1 MIEVE
6 RRAGIVHRARTLS
19 ERLEIA
25 RAIDAA
31 SAATPADEAGVNYL
45 ELWSRAFAPGDRAA
59 FLRRLAWE
67 GVTLEQAAI
76 ALSDAFAPAHAS
88 DAWAAA
94 TDKLLDDLRPAPV
107 VDTELPFAEI
117 WAAFAGA
124 AWRALVGRRVS
135 AATEL
140 GAAGAEA
147 MQRQLARELARAG
160 AVAVGEAFTK
170 HGRYHEFIRATLDD
184 RCASLGH
191 AYPVWLRQLSLLVHS
206 WVDAT
211 EEMLS
216 RLDRD
221 RAAIRETFAQ
231 SPAHI
236 VAIDAGLS
244 DPHHG
249 RRRVTRLIFNSGL
262 RLIYK
267 PRAVGGE
274 RALNDLIAWLHAR
287 GVVPALAGVRVLD
300 RESYGWM
307 TDVQHD
313 DFTSADEV
321 REYFRRAGA
330 LLCLMHVL
338 RGRDVHWENV
348 IATRA
353 GPVVIDAELLL
364 QPVADGESP
373 ASPLLTG
380 LLSCLQTGPD
390 GEIVDVGGLRGDRIE
405 HGPTAERI
413 WTGLG
418 TDNMRVSE
426 QFQPIGPKANRVL
439 LNGVV
444 QDPGD
449 HAASFVSGF
458 TDLYRGL
465 VAHRD
470 ALLAAGGP
478 LDSLGAMRAR
488 VLVRPSHHYAAAL
501 HALADPRFQQDG
513 RRWGC
518 ALDTLNRRYK
528 FSLSMPRTWSFVAAE
543 RAALERLD
551 LPSFSNAVDTTDV
564 LDGDRVIASGFF
576 RDSGLSA
583 VKALIRE
590 LSEDDLRSHAAVLQR
605 AASQSTRSR
614 FSTALEIPTG
624 EAGVQDHRAALVAVA
639 EWIGRELAA
648 RATEAD
654 SGSLAA
660 LRLYDGAAGPAV
672 MFAALAAITGATRWR
687 EESAR
692 AMAPLLAADWSMRD
706 LLPTGATTG
715 VGSVIY
721 ALTLIGRLS
730 GDDRCVDAAARL
742 AQELTDDALSADP
755 ASDLSDG
762 IAGALLG
769 LLALNAVRADATL
782 IARAQHCGRLLRTRQ
797 ARAGE
802 GAAWAAHDSSPR
814 AGFAHGA
821 AGISYALTRLFEV
834 TADASLPPVIASA
847 HAFERGLFSVADRNW
862 PSAGAHAEQGA
873 VLMTAWCNGAPGIG
887 IERAFAGTVF
897 EDEGLAGEVGIAIEA
912 AARAGAAQADH
923 LCCGNIGRADVL
935 FTIGHWLP
943 SRDPMRIGMQI
954 AGSVVARAR
963 ERGHFR
969 LSTGGAEY
977 EVFTPGFF
985 QGLSGIAYTLL
996 RFADARRLPSVLA
1009 FGI

>member
-6 RRAGIVHRARTLS
+6 PRAGIVRRARTLS

-31 SAATPADEAGVNYL
+31 TPADDAGVKYL

-67 GVTLEQAAI
+67 GVTLEQAAV
-76 ALSDAFAPAHAS
+76 ALSDTFAPAHAS

-94 TDKLLDDLRPAPV
+94 TDKLLQDLQPAPV
-107 VDTELPFAEI
+107 VDAELPFSEL
-117 WAAFAGA
+117 WAALAGA
-124 AWRALVGRRVS
+124 GWRALIRRR
-135 AATEL
+135 AAAAAEL
-140 GAAGAEA
+140 GTAGAEA
-147 MQRQLARELARAG
+147 MQRQLSRELSRVG
-160 AVAVGEAFTK
+160 AVAVAEAFK
-170 HGRYHEFIRATLDD
+170 PHGRYDEFIRATLDD

-191 AYPVWLRQLSLLVHS
+191 AYPVWLRQLSLIVHS

-211 EEMLS
+211 DELLS

-221 RAAIRETFAQ
+221 RAAISETFGLAP
-231 SPAHI
+231 SRI
-236 VAIDAGLS
+236 VAIDPGLS

-249 RRRVTRLIFNSGL
+249 RRRVSRVIFDSGL

-267 PRAVGGE
+267 PRAISGE
-274 RALNDLIAWLHAR
+274 RALNDLIAWLHSR
-287 GVVPALAGVRVLD
+287 GVAPALPGVRILD
-300 RESYGWM
+300 RGRYGWM
-307 TDVQHD
+307 TDIQHD
-313 DFTSADEV
+313 DFTAEGDV
-321 REYFRRAGA
+321 REYYRRAGA

-348 IATRA
+348 IATHA

-364 QPVADGESP
+364 QPVADGEAP

-418 TDNMRVSE
+418 TDDIRVSE

-444 QDPGD
+444 QDPGAYAD
-449 HAASFVSGF
+449 AFVSGF

-465 VAHRD
+465 LAHRD

-478 LDSLGAMRAR
+478 IESLRAMRAR
-488 VLVRPSHHYAAAL
+488 VLVRPSHQYAAGL

-528 FSLSMPRTWSFVAAE
+528 FSLSLPRTWCFVAAE
-543 RAALERLD
+543 REALERLD
-551 LPSFSNAVDTTDV
+551 LPSFSNVVDTTDV
-564 LDGDRVIASGFF
+564 VDGDRVIAPGFF

-583 VKALIRE
+583 VMSLIRE
-590 LSEDDLRSHAAVLQR
+590 LSEADLRHQAAVLR
-605 AASQSTRSR
+605 RVLSQSTRSR
-614 FSTALEIPTG
+614 FSTALEIPSG
-624 EAGVQDHRAALVAVA
+624 EAGVQDHRAALTAVA

-648 RATEAD
+648 RATEID
-654 SGSLAA
+654 SGSLPA
-660 LRLYDGAAGPAV
+660 LRLYDGAAGPAIL
-672 MFAALAAITGATRWR
+672 FAALAAMTGASRWR

-692 AMAPLLAADWSMRD
+692 AIAPLVAADWSQGD
-706 LLPTGATTG
+706 PLPTGATTG

-721 ALTLIGRLS
+721 ALTLIARLS
-730 GDDRCVDAAARL
+730 GDERCLDAAARL
-742 AQELTDDALSADP
+742 ADRLTEDALSADP
-755 ASDLSDG
+755 ASDLSNG

-769 LLALNAVRADATL
+769 LLALNSARADATL

-797 ARAGE
+797 VRAGD
-802 GAAWAAHDSSPR
+802 GAAWAAHDSPPR

-821 AGISYALTRLFEV
+821 AGISYALTRLFEI
-834 TADASLPPVIASA
+834 TADTSLPPVIAGA

-862 PSAGAHAEQGA
+862 PSAGTHVEQGA

-887 IERAFAGTVF
+887 LERAFAGTIF
-897 EDEGLAGEVGIAIEA
+897 EDDELAGEVGLAIEA

-935 FTIGHWLP
+935 FTIGQWLP

-954 AGSVVARAR
+954 AGTVVARAR

-996 RFADARRLPSVLA
+996 RFSDSRRLPSVLA